1 MENKTVGYTPGPWRV
16 CFQSPSVVETGYRE
30 GAGVSIVRI
39 EPLPKAL
46 GEYGNLDEQRFS
58 NARLIAAAPELLA
71 GAKELE
77 HYASRL
83 PFESATVGLIDS
95 LVRIR
100 AAIAKAEGR

>member
-58 NARLIAAAPELLA
+58 NARLIAAAPELLEA
-71 GAKELE
+71 AKLSLELIN
-77 HYASRL
+77 RQL
-83 PFESATVGLIDS
+83 PGIHFDEKDDL
-95 LVRIR
+95 RM
-100 AAIAKAEGR
+100 AIAKAEGR